1 MTFPTPNPSGMDD
14 VRAAID
20 DLDRRIVPLLAERV
34 AWVRSAAA
42 FKPTREA
49 VVVPWRIEDVV
60 EKVRGHAAA
69 AGADPAALEAIY
81 RALMDVSI
89 GEEAKAWD
97 ALHPGTADGDA
108 VDA

>member
-1 MTFPTPNPSGMDD
+1 MDLTPSGMDEIRD
-14 VRAAID
+14 AID

-34 AWVRSAAA
+34 AWVKSAAA

-60 EKVRGHAAA
+60 DKVRAHAAA
-69 AGADPAALEAIY
+69 AGADPAVLEAIY

-97 ALHPGTADGDA
+97 ALHPRAADRDA